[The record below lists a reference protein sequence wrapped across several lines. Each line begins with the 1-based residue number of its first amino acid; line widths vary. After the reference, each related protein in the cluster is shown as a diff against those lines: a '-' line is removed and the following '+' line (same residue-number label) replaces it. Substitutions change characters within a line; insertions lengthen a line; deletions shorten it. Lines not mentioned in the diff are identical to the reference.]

1 MRLARFD
8 LSVCVR
14 TSASLS
20 SHRLYFSWQVVLHRG
35 HARVPVNAAVEES
48 RRDGPGR
55 GECQP
60 VADWLMC
67 QVRGYQ

>member
-1 MRLARFD
+1 M
-8 LSVCVR
+8 
-14 TSASLS
+14 
-20 SHRLYFSWQVVLHRG
+20 VLHCG
-35 HARVPVNAAVEES
+35 GAGVPVNAAVEES

-67 QVRGYQ
+67 KVRGHRKHLPFQLGRKSLVVAN